1 MLGHIAMQNAPAI
14 VADEEEAVK
23 HREGDRGNGE
33 EIHRSYSFPM
43 VTKKGE
49 PTLGSIGVP
58 GHPFHPPGNRSFGNF
73 KTEHK
78 KFSMDAG
85 SSPSRVLRH
94 HLANKIP
101 NLFGVRLLP
110 TGFRIF

>member
-1 MLGHIAMQNAPAI
+1 MPGHIAMQNAPAI

-49 PTLGSIGVP
+49 PTLGSIRVP
-58 GHPFHPPGNRSFGNF
+58 GHLFHPRGKRSFGNV
-73 KTEHK
+73 KTAHEQ
-78 KFSMDAG
+78 FAMDAG
-85 SSPSRVLRH
+85 STPSRVVRH
-94 HLANKIP
+94 QMRSRTFFDAH
-101 NLFGVRLLP
+101 LLP
-110 TGFRIF
+110 T

>member
-1 MLGHIAMQNAPAI
+1 MQKAPAI

-33 EIHRSYSFPM
+33 EIHRSYSLPM

-58 GHPFHPPGNRSFGNF
+58 GHPFHPAGNRCFGNV

-78 KFSMDAG
+78 KFSMDAR

-94 HLANKIP
+94 HLAN
-101 NLFGVRLLP
+101 
-110 TGFRIF
+110 